1 MSIQDTTITA
11 ILDRH
16 HIPDEF
22 RHDPE
27 LSAAAYALAF
37 LDEPAGGA
45 EERFYNSDTTL
56 PGDTPDAPP
65 YQAGN
70 RGLLTEI
77 YRSRISLRLEELYD
91 ADLETWAATAP

>member
-1 MSIQDTTITA
+1 MSIQDATITA
-11 ILDRH
+11 ILDSH
-16 HIPDEF
+16 HIPEEF

-27 LSAAAYALAF
+27 LRAAAYALAF

-45 EERFYNSDTTL
+45 EERFYNSDTAL
-56 PGDTPDAPP
+56 PGDTPDAPS

-77 YRSRISLRLEELYD
+77 YCSRVSLRLGELYA
-91 ADLETWAATAP
+91 ADLEAWAATAP